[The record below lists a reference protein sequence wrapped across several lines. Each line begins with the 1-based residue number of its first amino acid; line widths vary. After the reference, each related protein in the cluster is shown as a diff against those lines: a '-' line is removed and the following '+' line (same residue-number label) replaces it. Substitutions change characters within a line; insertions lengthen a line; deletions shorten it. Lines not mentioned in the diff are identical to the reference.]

1 MVSRK
6 KALLIGSFVVGI
18 TALVCGTIVFHT
30 WKETQETF
38 RSEMTE
44 EAKQDVEDN
53 PIVTEEP
60 VATEEVTDTE
70 MIAQD
75 TQMQPEPT
83 SIARN
88 EDELMILQQ
97 PECYTYKQMEEDLF
111 LLPEIYGEIVQVD
124 SLGETVDGR
133 QMYHVTIGNAE
144 AEKKIFI
151 NAGIHARE
159 YITSHLVMHQVVSF
173 LGHVKAGDS
182 YQGYTYQQLLEQV
195 QIHVVP
201 MVNPDGIS
209 ISQLGMDGIQKEEVK
224 QKIQKIASL
233 DGTAAEGNYLVRWKA
248 NANGVDL
255 NRNFDALWSQY
266 QGTGHPST
274 DKYKGEAVGCEVESA
289 AMIALTEKEQFD
301 RTISYH
307 SQGSVIYW
315 YFAQEGTLYEE
326 TLRFGERISNLT
338 GYPLDA
344 NYQYLD
350 PAGYKDWAICG
361 MEIPSLTIE
370 VGWDT
375 SPVPFSQYEDIW
387 SRNQYVWE
395 ETLLDIM

>member
-1 MVSRK
+1 MVC
-6 KALLIGSFVVGI
+6 I
-18 TALVCGTIVFHT
+18 TALICGCILFRTWNEKQENVQPEAAEEISADAEENLMITEKPVVTDEPLDTQTIV
-30 WKETQETF
+30 E
-38 RSEMTE
+38 
-44 EAKQDVEDN
+44 DV
-53 PIVTEEP
+53 
-60 VATEEVTDTE
+60 
-70 MIAQD
+70 
-75 TQMQPEPT
+75 QMEPEPT
-83 SIARN
+83 SVVRS
-88 EDELMILQQ
+88 EEELMILQQ
-97 PECYTYKQMEEDLF
+97 PECYTYEQMEADMS

-133 QMYHVTIGNAE
+133 QVYHVTIGNAE

-159 YITSHLVMHQVVSF
+159 YITCHLVMHQMVSF
-173 LGHVKAGDS
+173 LRHMKAGDS

-201 MVNPDGIS
+201 MINPDGIS

-224 QKIQKIASL
+224 QKIHEIASL
-233 DGTAAEGNYLVRWKA
+233 DGTSAQGNYLVRWKA

-274 DKYKGEAVGCEVESA
+274 DKYKGTAVGCEVESA
-289 AMIALTEKEQFD
+289 ALIALTEKEQFD